1 MGSLLAQPDGFALDG
16 VCRSGTI
23 LKRYR
28 TVLFLD
34 SNPKGNSMFKR
45 TVLAAFATTVLIA
58 APALADGDAE
68 KGEKTFNACKAC
80 HDVEKG
86 VNKVGPTLKGVVGRK
101 AASVA
106 DYKYSE
112 AMIAKG
118 AEGIVWDEATL
129 AAYLP
134 DPKAFVP
141 KTKMAYAGLKKPEDV
156 ANVIA
161 YLKAHP

>member
-1 MGSLLAQPDGFALDG
+1 MSKKLILAALA
-16 VCRSGTI
+16 SA
-23 LKRYR
+23 
-28 TVLFLD
+28 VLFA
-34 SNPKGNSMFKR
+34 
-45 TVLAAFATTVLIA
+45 V
-58 APALADGDAE
+58 PAHAEGDAAA
-68 KGEKTFNACKAC
+68 GEKVFAKCKAC
-80 HDVEKG
+80 HENVKG

-118 AEGIVWDEATL
+118 AEGVVWDEATL

-141 KTKMAYAGLKKPEDV
+141 KTKMAFAGLKKPEDV